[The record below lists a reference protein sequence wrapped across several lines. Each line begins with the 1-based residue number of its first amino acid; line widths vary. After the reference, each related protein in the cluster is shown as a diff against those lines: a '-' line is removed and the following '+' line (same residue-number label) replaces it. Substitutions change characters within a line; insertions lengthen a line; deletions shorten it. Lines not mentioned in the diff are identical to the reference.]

1 MLKKCIK
8 LIDNKLHKN
17 KTPPYDAKE
26 CPNMILSGGDKRK
39 YIAKKDKNGVYKWS
53 LVPEKLI
60 QEVTTIKK
68 IPKVEIPIDPN
79 QYKNQVYQANEQFY
93 FSKKGLDGLYVWE
106 KLNIKFMKTIDEYY
120 QQFPRYKK
128 PKNDTNF
135 IITEI
140 ENLSNSLEQ
149 IDIKLFYFRW
159 NKHMLSDDYKQK
171 NMMRIIDEYQKSH
184 GNNGYIYLTE
194 LDIYQASNNK
204 ELLVYHNLNKKII
217 DDFNKV
223 FTQIFPY
230 RTTGYISSSKPII
243 IYMHP
248 KNNIPLLKS
257 QVEVLVHI
265 LFKESPLKFD
275 RDNSIVIGK
284 MLMNKIGN
292 KYIFDIHNVL
302 SAQGVVIVYKVYEDK
317 IKEFAE
323 KFKSKTIFNGLK
335 LLPEIK
341 QVIIF
346 RTDTDIIEQKWIWN
360 Y

>member
-8 LIDNKLHKN
+8 LIDKPQKN

-26 CPNMILSGGDKRK
+26 CPNMILTGGDKRK
-39 YIAKKDKNGVYKWS
+39 YISKKDKNGVYKWTI
-53 LVPEKLI
+53 VPEKII
-60 QEVTTIKK
+60 QEVSTIKK
-68 IPKVEIPIDPN
+68 PPKVEIPIDPN
-79 QYKNQVYQANEQFY
+79 QYKNQVYQTNNQFY
-93 FSKKGLDGLYVWE
+93 FSKKGVDGLYVWE
-106 KLNIKFMKTIDEYY
+106 KLDIQFMRTIDEYY

-135 IITEI
+135 IMAEI
-140 ENLSNSLEQ
+140 ENLSNSLDQ
-149 IDIKLFYFRW
+149 INVKLFYFRW
-159 NKHMLSDDYKQK
+159 NKHMLKDDYKQ
-171 NMMRIIDEYQKSH
+171 NIMMKTIDEYQQTH
-184 GNNGYIYLTE
+184 PNNGYIYLTE

-204 ELLVYHNLNKKII
+204 ELLIFHNLNIKII
-217 DDFNKV
+217 DDFNKI
-223 FTQIFPY
+223 FTQYFPY
-230 RTTGYISSSKPII
+230 QTTGYISPSKPII

-248 KNNIPLLKS
+248 KNNIALLKP

-265 LFKESPLKFD
+265 LFKESTLKFD

-284 MLMNKIGN
+284 MIMNKIGN
-292 KYIFDIHNVL
+292 KYIFDIYNVL

-341 QVIIF
+341 EVIIF
-346 RTDTDIIEQKWIWN
+346 RTDTKIIEQKWIWN